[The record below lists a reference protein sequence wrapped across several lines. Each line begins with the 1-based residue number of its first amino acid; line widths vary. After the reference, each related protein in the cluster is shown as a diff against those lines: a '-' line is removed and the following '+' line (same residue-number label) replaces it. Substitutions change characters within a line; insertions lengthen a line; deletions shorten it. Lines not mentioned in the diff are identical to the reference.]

1 MAISI
6 DTIIQVKIE
15 ALKKL
20 DNWEHSDFTDFEQK
34 DIARNFI
41 NEFEDYVRD
50 EDDLTSFL
58 ERLEDGDIVDE
69 WSERQVSVYTQE
81 IFEWYAQSSM
91 RISYLQESV
100 DSFNGDSAYN
110 LIRMGAVYYAREAAN
125 IGISCLKLAIED
137 LK

>member
-81 IFEWYAQSSM
+81 IFEWYAQNAF
-91 RISYLQESV
+91 RLGYLQEAM
-100 DSFNGDSAYN
+100 DECNDGSAFN
-110 LIRMGAVYYAREAAN
+110 LIHRGAIKYAAEGAN
-125 IGISCLKLAIED
+125 IGTSCLILAIED